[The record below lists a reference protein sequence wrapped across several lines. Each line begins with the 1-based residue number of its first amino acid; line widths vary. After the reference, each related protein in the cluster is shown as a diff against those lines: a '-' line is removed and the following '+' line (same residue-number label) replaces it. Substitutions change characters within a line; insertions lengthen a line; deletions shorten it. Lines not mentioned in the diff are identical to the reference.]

1 MNGGIITSID
11 ELNLEEITFE
21 NMRWQY
27 GTLLSHCVG
36 KRSEKKTY
44 YTHCVKT
51 SLGVITESVWYQL
64 AELMVQRTH
73 EEELFHHL
81 LQFESETPHNSCFDF
96 NKLEHY
102 TLELY
107 IDRIFDHPGWV
118 GFISFNRKYRPEYIK
133 DMEFIQIKSD
143 CCGAIGEVTED
154 QIHPVGAPC
163 PRCGRFAPFT
173 RISG

>member
-1 MNGGIITSID
+1 MKGGIITSID

-27 GTLLSHCVG
+27 GTLLSHSVG

-81 LQFESETPHNSCFDF
+81 LQFETETPHNICFDF
-96 NKLEHY
+96 KKLKHY
-102 TLELY
+102 
-107 IDRIFDHPGWV
+107 P
-118 GFISFNRKYRPEYIK
+118 
-133 DMEFIQIKSD
+133 
-143 CCGAIGEVTED
+143 
-154 QIHPVGAPC
+154 
-163 PRCGRFAPFT
+163 
-173 RISG
+173 